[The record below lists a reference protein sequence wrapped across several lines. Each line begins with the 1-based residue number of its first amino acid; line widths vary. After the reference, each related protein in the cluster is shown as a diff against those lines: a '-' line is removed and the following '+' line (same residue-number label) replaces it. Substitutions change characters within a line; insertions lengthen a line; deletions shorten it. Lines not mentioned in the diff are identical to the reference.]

1 MCGKKGA
8 ADSLEEEE
16 EEGEGEKEREKKK
29 KRERERET
37 QRSDFMVGQE
47 AGRPE

>member
-1 MCGKKGA
+1 MVLA
-8 ADSLEEEE
+8 TLWRMSYSR
-16 EEGEGEKEREKKK
+16 EGERKRERDSE